1 MNKLKTLFYSI
12 YFREYYQS
20 KMKLREGR
28 DWEKNV
34 MFLTRLRLQHRG
46 QRGGFIDTP
55 HKVILEAWSGP

>member
-1 MNKLKTLFYSI
+1 
-12 YFREYYQS
+12 
-20 KMKLREGR
+20 MKLREGR

-46 QRGGFIDTP
+46 QRRGFIDTP